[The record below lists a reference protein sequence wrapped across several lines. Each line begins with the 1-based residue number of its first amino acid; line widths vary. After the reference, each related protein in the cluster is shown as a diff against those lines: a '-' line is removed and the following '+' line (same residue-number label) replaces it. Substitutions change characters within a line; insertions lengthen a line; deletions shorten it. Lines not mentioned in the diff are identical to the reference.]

1 MDSGAPPRQARDFA
15 GPLGKNILAPAL
27 IFLGVIVVWEGVTRL
42 RDIKAYLL
50 PSPSLIAGRILA
62 DWPILF
68 SNLKV
73 TLLEILLGFGLAF
86 VVAIGI
92 GALLAYSSAFRRG
105 VYPLVVASQTVP
117 VIAIAPILIIW
128 FGYNIIPR
136 VLVTALIAFF
146 PLTVNTVTGFL
157 AVEPELISFFR
168 SLNASRIQT
177 FFKLSVPTALP
188 FIFAGLKVSAT
199 LSVIGAT
206 VGEWIGTDRGL
217 WHLIV
222 LDTAQLDT
230 PRVFASIVLLSLC
243 GVALFLLISLLERI
257 ALPWRY
263 GERARRPLER
273 LLPQWRLRP
282 GTTMDGISRKEI

>member
-27 IFLGVIVVWEGVTRL
+27 IFLGVIVVWEGCTRL

-217 WHLIV
+217 GHLIV

-273 LLPQWRLRP
+273 FLPEWRLRP